1 MNTKK
6 NSPAC
11 IVLGRGVL
19 SWYPIERI
27 SDRYGSVVLYGNV
40 DGSDQSTFDIG
51 RFAGKTGSLIAVV
64 FETRKSHHVGD
75 LFRGFRPS
83 TPEIGEAI
91 VIGNGSLFVS
101 DDRKCVGLEPDDGRK
116 VDWLDPESL
125 YRAHHQTVDLIFR
138 KGTPEDLMWG

>member
-75 LFRGFRPS
+75 LFRGQVSGRELCILS
-83 TPEIGEAI
+83 RHLRSHLRTAHYAAI
-91 VIGNGSLFVS
+91 ASAAAC
-101 DDRKCVGLEPDDGRK
+101 RCV
-116 VDWLDPESL
+116 
-125 YRAHHQTVDLIFR
+125 
-138 KGTPEDLMWG
+138 ED